1 MLSIFEK
8 IVPKPTSDDYK
19 GCHYYIVSTIYT
31 CFFDAA
37 TAYQV
42 EVESIYNQWPTTAAG
57 CCAVWAAQRCLNIK
71 RETYHKCQ
79 SPEVLAY
86 YKQVEDKYIENGCQ
100 RYAPKHYVCSNSVRL
115 NGSIILILFIFSM
128 TFILTNR

>member
-1 MLSIFEK
+1 MVSIQWIPILFVSLLSLPIVRNEMLSIFEK

-42 EVESIYNQWPTTAAG
+42 KIIQ
-57 CCAVWAAQRCLNIK
+57 IK
-71 RETYHKCQ
+71 Y
-79 SPEVLAY
+79 
-86 YKQVEDKYIENGCQ
+86 
-100 RYAPKHYVCSNSVRL
+100 
-115 NGSIILILFIFSM
+115 SIIQIYLKL
-128 TFILTNR
+128 